1 MCRKAKEIAANL
13 GRELSSRDLIDYVSV
28 LLVVREYGPIGRP
41 SISRIL
47 GLGDKRTRN
56 ILARLRATGLIESS
70 RAGAMVTESAARLLE
85 GVDCLHRN
93 SYTIALL
100 PCSDLGPEFVAR
112 NVIALRDAIVI
123 ALSDPRV
130 LEVIGWLD
138 ADSLVL
144 PGVTTGLAEKYK
156 ALISA
161 ATCPGHCLVGL
172 FHASSTCY
180 RCCASLL
187 HAASTL

>member
-1 MCRKAKEIAANL
+1 MCSKAKEIVASL
-13 GRELSSRDLIDYVSV
+13 GRELPSRDLIDYVSV
-28 LLVVREYGPIGRP
+28 LLVVKKHGPIGRP
-41 SISRIL
+41 SLSRIL

-70 RAGAMVTESAARLLE
+70 RAGAVVTEAAAKLFE
-85 GVDCLHRN
+85 GVDCLHRD
-93 SYTIALL
+93 SYTIAVL
-100 PCSDLGPEFVAR
+100 PCSNWGSEFVAR

-123 ALSDPRV
+123 ALSDPHV

-144 PGVTTGLAEKYK
+144 PGVTASIAEKYK
-156 ALISA
+156 TLINAS
-161 ATCPGHCLVGL
+161 TCPGQCLVGL
-172 FHASSTCY
+172 FRGSSTCY